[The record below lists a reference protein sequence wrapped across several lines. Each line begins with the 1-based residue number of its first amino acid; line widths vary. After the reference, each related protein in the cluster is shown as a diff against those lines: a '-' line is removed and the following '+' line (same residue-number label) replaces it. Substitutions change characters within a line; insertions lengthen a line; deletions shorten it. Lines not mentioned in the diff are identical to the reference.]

1 VPLRWPASAHSCL
14 HLPFIKAYFYDS
26 GNTINFPGSP
36 GFPARWAQAAHGP
49 AWSATSSRSRVP
61 RPPASRHHATVPEL
75 PWPPIHS
82 VLDTLLPLILGHYTP
97 PPFNLSLTSLN
108 DEGLGPNLP
117 RGRGKSIG
125 GDLDVSEE
133 GSEQM
138 IITLQSLHH
147 GSIRYQHVRTGVG
160 LAKKAKFL

>member
-1 VPLRWPASAHSCL
+1 MATHSLSARY
-14 HLPFIKAYFYDS
+14 P
-26 GNTINFPGSP
+26 
-36 GFPARWAQAAHGP
+36 
-49 AWSATSSRSRVP
+49 
-61 RPPASRHHATVPEL
+61 
-75 PWPPIHS
+75 PPINPRALH
-82 VLDTLLPLILGHYTP
+82 P